1 MVDYKKLYHIMV
13 DGSEQA
19 LAAMAHQTYGV
30 AKKALIRAERM
41 AEESYMEQADDEPEE
56 NSDEEGSP

>member
-1 MVDYKKLYHIMV
+1 MV

-19 LAAMAHQTYGV
+19 LAAMAHQNYGV